1 MNYRNDSSE
10 AGRLQANAE
19 STALMD
25 RARQVMPGG
34 VNSPVRAFK
43 AVGGSPPFLR
53 SGHGSQVVD
62 VDGNRYV
69 DYLGSWGPLILGHAR
84 PEVVQAVTEA
94 AQRGTSYGAPTEGEV
109 LLAEKICDLFP
120 SIEKVRLVNSG
131 TEATMTALRLARAYT
146 GRSLVVKFDGCYHG
160 HSDGLLVQAGSGV
173 LTLGLADSPG
183 VPKGFAQETLTLP
196 FNDLDRLEDAFGAY
210 PDQIAAVILE
220 PVPANMGVLLPHE
233 GFLNG
238 VLELGEAHGAVVIF
252 DEVIT
257 GFRVALGGAQER
269 FSLTAPMTCLGKVV
283 GGGLPI
289 GAYGG
294 RKEIMDLMAPQ
305 GSVYQAG
312 TLSGNPIA
320 VAAGLKTLEILE
332 RDRPYGAME
341 ERASKLC
348 RGLREA
354 AARHSI
360 PLQVQRCGS
369 MFTPFH
375 REGPVTG
382 FAEAKACDL
391 QRFAAFFRGMLD
403 RGIYTAPSQFEANFV
418 SAAHSGAD
426 VGKTLQAADE
436 TLASLAS
443 DLR

>member
-19 STALMD
+19 SNALMD

-62 VDGNRYV
+62 VDGNQYV

-183 VPKGFAQETLTLP
+183 VPEGFARETLTLP

-332 RDRPYGAME
+332 RDRPYDAME
-341 ERASKLC
+341 EGR
-348 RGLREA
+348 
-354 AARHSI
+354 
-360 PLQVQRCGS
+360 P
-369 MFTPFH
+369 T
-375 REGPVTG
+375 
-382 FAEAKACDL
+382 
-391 QRFAAFFRGMLD
+391 
-403 RGIYTAPSQFEANFV
+403 
-418 SAAHSGAD
+418 SAGD
-426 VGKTLQAADE
+426 
-436 TLASLAS
+436 
-443 DLR
+443 